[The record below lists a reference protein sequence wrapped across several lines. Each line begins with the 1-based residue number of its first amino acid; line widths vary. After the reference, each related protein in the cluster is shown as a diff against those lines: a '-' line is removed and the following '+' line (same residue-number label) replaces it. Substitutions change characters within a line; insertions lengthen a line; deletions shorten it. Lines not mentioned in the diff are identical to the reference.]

1 LKKITK
7 EKKTIGA
14 KRKEPHQSKKKRK
27 HKRQR
32 GAKKEPH
39 QKKRKKEKKIR
50 SACILSRPMFAE
62 LYHCLLELDP
72 GQV

>member
-39 QKKRKKEKKIR
+39 QKKKERRRKKSEVLA
-50 SACILSRPMFAE
+50 SFHVP
-62 LYHCLLELDP
+62 CLLSCIIACLN
-72 GQV
+72 